1 MKNFQSSTALLTA
14 LLMLPAGAFA
24 EKEQG
29 PSMAE
34 MTGMQQEQTTWY
46 DRFTH
51 PYTARV
57 VAPINL
63 SNSTRLESLLR
74 AGNLYLS
81 LNDAVALALEN
92 NLDIELARYGP
103 RIADADLLRATAG
116 GVVRGV
122 PTSVVQGPS
131 SATNLQTGSG
141 QGTANS
147 TVSNGGGGTNAANNA
162 TVVFTGT
169 NVPSYDESF
178 YTTYTWGHRTA
189 AQANSYTTGIPALVF
204 GNNAFNS
211 GITKGFLSGATAQL
225 GYSQ

>member
-14 LLMLPAGAFA
+14 LLMLLPAGAFA
-24 EKEQG
+24 EKG
-29 PSMAE
+29 PSVSE
-34 MTGMQQEQTTWY
+34 MTGIQQEQTTWHY
-46 DRFTH
+46 RFTH
-51 PYTARV
+51 PYTTRT

-122 PTSVVQGPS
+122 PTSVIQGPS

-141 QGTANS
+141 QGTAN
-147 TVSNGGGGTNAANNA
+147 
-162 TVVFTGT
+162 
-169 NVPSYDESF
+169 
-178 YTTYTWGHRTA
+178 
-189 AQANSYTTGIPALVF
+189 
-204 GNNAFNS
+204 
-211 GITKGFLSGATAQL
+211 
-225 GYSQ
+225 